1 MGRGT
6 TAPTAWSGT
15 ELGLPLL
22 SRAGGRSV
30 FPCPRLA
37 FGEGAERLNHG
48 GNSSSSNLF
57 CSDPVSN
64 GAPACPKAC
73 VGLISLLLIN
83 KELFRASSS

>member
-6 TAPTAWSGT
+6 TVPTAWSGT

-37 FGEGAERLNHG
+37 FGEELKGKITG
-48 GNSSSSNLF
+48 
-57 CSDPVSN
+57 VI
-64 GAPACPKAC
+64 PAAATSFAQIQFQMELLHVPKP
-73 VGLISLLLIN
+73 GLV
-83 KELFRASSS
+83 

>member
-37 FGEGAERLNHG
+37 FGEELKGKITGVIPAAAATSFAWIQFQMELLNV
-48 GNSSSSNLF
+48 
-57 CSDPVSN
+57 PK
-64 GAPACPKAC
+64 PAL
-73 VGLISLLLIN
+73 V
-83 KELFRASSS
+83 